1 LTSPLIQLL
10 LIAEVDAPELLDGEH
25 DHDLPDPAHLPG
37 SGLLLTLPILDV
49 GELRVFAPHPDDG
62 DLGRMLVLDA
72 LGVSLSVR
80 QRADGLYVHVDDG
93 EASTPPVGVA
103 DLLVEVRNAGESGHS
118 L

>member
-1 LTSPLIQLL
+1 
-10 LIAEVDAPELLDGEH
+10 
-25 DHDLPDPAHLPG
+25 
-37 SGLLLTLPILDV
+37 
-49 GELRVFAPHPDDG
+49 
-62 DLGRMLVLDA
+62 MLVLDA